1 MIGMP
6 SHVEVYLCSRPIDM
20 RKSFE
25 GLCAVVEAVFQ
36 RNVLDGQL
44 FLFIN
49 KRRDR
54 LKALWWDRDGLVIVY
69 KRLEAGAFEMPAATT
84 GAAHVTLDATAL
96 AMLLGGVPLTTPRR
110 KRYQRP
116 AAVATA
122 APATTTAPAPTNAIT
137 TTPTPAIAAT

>member
-36 RNVLDGQL
+36 RSVLDGQL

-54 LKALWWDRDGLVIVY
+54 LKSLWWDRDGLVIVC
-69 KRLEAGAFEMPAATT
+69 KRLETGAFE
-84 GAAHVTLDATAL
+84 V
-96 AMLLGGVPLTTPRR
+96 LTTKYYAER
-110 KRYQRP
+110 KQQQL
-116 AAVATA
+116 
-122 APATTTAPAPTNAIT
+122 NE
-137 TTPTPAIAAT
+137 